1 MGRMYVYGIHNVIC
15 QHNWQIILYVVIHD
29 CNIKLPYMHG
39 LHREAKLHGSKILP
53 EALPE
58 SSQIATVQCNSNGG
72 RVSIIVEQV

>member
-1 MGRMYVYGIHNVIC
+1 M
-15 QHNWQIILYVVIHD
+15 HD

-58 SSQIATVQCNSNGG
+58 NSQIATVQCNSNGG